1 MNLSLTKFSH
11 SCVLLEQPERVILFD
26 PGDFSWSEG
35 LIKNKLDSLERLD
48 YLILTHVHPD
58 HCFSEAIKQIKL
70 KFPDVKIITTNEA
83 KQELSLE
90 GIEASD
96 ESDNPEIIIT
106 KTDHAHLNKLR

>member
-11 SCVLLEQPERVILFD
+11 SCVLLEQTERVILFD

-58 HCFSEAIKQIKL
+58 HCF
-70 KFPDVKIITTNEA
+70 
-83 KQELSLE
+83 
-90 GIEASD
+90 
-96 ESDNPEIIIT
+96 
-106 KTDHAHLNKLR
+106 